1 MTFDLNK
8 YQTLKQLHDEENA
21 IGEDPETNDLL
32 TPGNFFFRFSVKHW
46 RDNLDNIIEND

>member
-8 YQTLKQLHDEENA
+8 YQTLKDLYDEETLV
-21 IGEDPETNDLL
+21 GENEITGELL
-32 TPGNFFFRFSVKHW
+32 NPTIRRLKFSVKHW